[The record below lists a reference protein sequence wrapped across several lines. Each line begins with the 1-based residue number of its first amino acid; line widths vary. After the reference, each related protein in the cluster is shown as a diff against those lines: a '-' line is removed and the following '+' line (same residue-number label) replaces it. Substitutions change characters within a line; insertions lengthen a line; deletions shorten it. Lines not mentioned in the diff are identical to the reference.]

1 MDFYVFGCLF
11 CDSLGD
17 ALFLFFVFNL
27 DCLFCSVNLEAVVEE
42 EVQNLHQD
50 VFKGFETT
58 GNDVIDEI
66 GIVESEK
73 EKKKK
78 KRKRKGAKDLRF
90 EMEALAGISTKRK
103 ERKKK

>member
-1 MDFYVFGCLF
+1 MIKIGFLCILIHWGMLCFLLWIVCF
-11 CDSLGD
+11 CH
-17 ALFLFFVFNL
+17 
-27 DCLFCSVNLEAVVEE
+27 VNLEPAVEE
-42 EVQNLHQD
+42 EVQDPHLD
-50 VFKGFETT
+50 VFKGFEAS

-66 GIVESEK
+66 GILESAN